1 MRKTTRT
8 VALFAMLSMLAV
20 GCQKENIETIRPDT
34 PKNEE
39 NSAYSMYYIIDGVLD
54 TVVLHSATER
64 TAFFNYIV
72 GLTEQGY
79 VVSVYDDSYVAGTDA
94 RDVVTFSTTVKEK
107 AVSWADDMTAQG
119 YKVTISYDSTNGVYN
134 CVAIK

>member
-1 MRKTTRT
+1 MRKSTKT

-20 GCQKENIETIRPDT
+20 GCQKENIETIRPDVA
-34 PKNEE
+34 KNNV
-39 NSAYSMYYIIDGVLD
+39 NSSYSMYYIINGITY
-54 TVVLHSATER
+54 TVTLHNDTER
-64 TAFFNYIV
+64 AAFFNLV
-72 GLTEQGY
+72 FGLAEQGY
-79 VVSVYDDSYVAGTDA
+79 EVSVFDDSYVAGADA

-107 AVSWADDMTAQG
+107 AVSWADEMTAHG